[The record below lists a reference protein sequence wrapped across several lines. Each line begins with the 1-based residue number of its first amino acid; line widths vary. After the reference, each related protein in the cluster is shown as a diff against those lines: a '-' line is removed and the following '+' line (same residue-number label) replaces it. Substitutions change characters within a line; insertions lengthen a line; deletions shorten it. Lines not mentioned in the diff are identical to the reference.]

1 MYLNPQIHD
10 TQDTLTIRVGYIGI
24 HLRIRISSPAA
35 SALGVAQ
42 DDALPARVDAALDS
56 VPAGGEAAYD
66 ALAAAVWEAFA
77 A

>member
-1 MYLNPQIHD
+1 LTRVVSSLGEASRAHVA
-10 TQDTLTIRVGYIGI
+10 TLSYDPT
-24 HLRIRISSPAA
+24 HPNA
-35 SALGVAQ
+35 VAQ
-42 DDALPARVDAALDS
+42 ADALPARVAAVLAS

>member
-1 MYLNPQIHD
+1 M
-10 TQDTLTIRVGYIGI
+10 G
-24 HLRIRISSPAA
+24 
-35 SALGVAQ
+35 LGDGEIEGGDEQ
-42 DDALPARVDAALDS
+42 RARFG